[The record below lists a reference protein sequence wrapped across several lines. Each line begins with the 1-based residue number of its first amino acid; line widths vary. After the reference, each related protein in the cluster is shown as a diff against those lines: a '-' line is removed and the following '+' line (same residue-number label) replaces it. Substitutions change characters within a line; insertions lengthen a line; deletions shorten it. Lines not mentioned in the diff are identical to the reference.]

1 MSRHILFVEDE
12 VPFATGVVDRL
23 HSEGYEVELKRTGTV
38 GYQRAREYG
47 FDLIILDVML
57 PGKNGFDI
65 CRDLRRDSVNT
76 PILLLTARG
85 ETVDRVV
92 GLKLGA
98 DDYLVKPFAIPEL
111 LARVEA
117 LLRRNLLSNA
127 TEACTAHFGAVRVD
141 LARNEV
147 TRSGKLVTLSRAEF
161 RLLRYLLEHRGAI
174 VTRDELLKNVWG
186 LNGDTMTRTVDVH
199 VASLR
204 KKIEADP
211 SYPEYLITL
220 KGFGYKL
227 MSS

>member
-1 MSRHILFVEDE
+1 M
-12 VPFATGVVDRL
+12 
-23 HSEGYEVELKRTGTV
+23 
-38 GYQRAREYG
+38 
-47 FDLIILDVML
+47 
-57 PGKNGFDI
+57 
-65 CRDLRRDSVNT
+65 
-76 PILLLTARG
+76 
-85 ETVDRVV
+85 
-92 GLKLGA
+92 
-98 DDYLVKPFAIPEL
+98 
-111 LARVEA
+111 
-117 LLRRNLLSNA
+117 
-127 TEACTAHFGAVRVD
+127 D

-174 VTRDELLKNVWG
+174 VTRDELLRNVWG

-204 KKIEADP
+204 KKFETDP